1 MALADNALVRPCE
14 DVLFR
19 DVDGEAVILNLDTEI
34 YFGLNDSGTTIW
46 LALTESETVG
56 IAIKKLSQ
64 EFEVE
69 ESELRADISEFV
81 SRLQEKGLVEVRS
94 GE

>member
-1 MALADNALVRPCE
+1 MGVDDTGSVRPCE

-19 DVDGEAVILNLDTEI
+19 EVDGEAVILNLDTEI
-34 YFGLNDSGTTIW
+34 YFGLNDSGTAIW
-46 LALTESETVG
+46 LALTESENFRE
-56 IAIKKLSQ
+56 AIKRLLQ

-69 ESELRADISEFV
+69 EAELRADVGKLVGTLEA
-81 SRLQEKGLVEVRS
+81 KGLVEVRS